1 MSATAT
7 TPTRLPRYKRSQ
19 RDVACIFTGRDLEIL
34 ALVESFRLTSSEHVQ
49 ALVEGSNQNILRRL
63 QKLFHRGYL
72 DRIRQELVEEG
83 GSAKMVYA
91 ITNKGIRELQK
102 VGKLDE
108 RTATDWNAQNRGL
121 HDLSI
126 RHTLLISHIRTS
138 ITLACRHNPDLK
150 LALWRD
156 EGPNISDTIEVS
168 LPSGYTRVSV
178 APDAFFTLEEPKGRM
193 HFFLEAD
200 RGTMTLKRFMLKL
213 KAYAAYWRERRH
225 VDRFGI
231 RYFRV
236 LTVTTSKVR
245 AANLVAAA
253 EAEESVRALGRL
265 FFFTTED
272 ALRLD
277 QPESAFENI
286 WTMPGSKETHAILA
300 GVSSRN
306 SKPQEAIPMAEV
318 HHEAGEIS
326 AG

>member
-7 TPTRLPRYKRSQ
+7 TPTRLPRYKRTQ
-19 RDVACIFTGRDLEIL
+19 REVACILTGRDLEIL
-34 ALVESFRLTSSEHVQ
+34 ALVESFRLASSEHVQ

-63 QKLFHRGYL
+63 QKLFHAGYL

-83 GSAKMVYA
+83 GSTKMVYA

-102 VGKLDE
+102 AGKLAE

-126 RHTLLISHIRTS
+126 RHTLLISHIHAVFAALSKT
-138 ITLACRHNPDLK
+138 HPDVRLF
-150 LALWRD
+150 WRD
-156 EGPNISDTIEVS
+156 EGRDISDAIEVS
-168 LPSGYTRVSV
+168 LPEGYTRIPV
-178 APDAFFTLEEPKGRM
+178 APDAFFRLENPKGRA

-200 RGTMTLKRFMLKL
+200 RGTMTIQRFMLKL
-213 KAYAAYWRERRH
+213 KAFAAYWRERRY
-225 VDRFGI
+225 VERFGI

-236 LTVTTSKVR
+236 LTVTTSKAR

-253 EAEESVRALGRL
+253 EADESVRALGRL
-265 FFFTTED
+265 FLFTTED
-272 ALRLD
+272 ALRLER
-277 QPESAFENI
+277 PESAFEKI
-286 WTMPGSKETHAILA
+286 WTIPGSKEMHAILA

-306 SKPQEAIPMAEV
+306 SKPQEATPMAED
-318 HHEAGEIS
+318 HPEPGEFS

>member
-1 MSATAT
+1 MNGATT
-7 TPTRLPRYKRSQ
+7 TPTRLPRYKRTQ
-19 RDVACIFTGRDLEIL
+19 REVACILTGRDLEIL
-34 ALVESFRLTSSEHVQ
+34 ALVESFRLASSEHVQ

-72 DRIRQELVEEG
+72 DRIRQELVEDG
-83 GSAKMVYA
+83 GSSKMVYA

-102 VGKLDE
+102 AGKLDE

-126 RHTLLISHIRTS
+126 RHTLLISHIHAVFAALCRT
-138 ITLACRHNPDLK
+138 HPDVRLF
-150 LALWRD
+150 WRD
-156 EGPNISDTIEVS
+156 EGRDISDAIEVS
-168 LPSGYTRVSV
+168 LPEGYTRVPV
-178 APDAFFTLEEPKGRM
+178 APDAFFRLEDPKGRA

-213 KAYAAYWRERRH
+213 KAYSAYWREGRQRE
-225 VDRFGI
+225 RFGI

-236 LTVTTSKVR
+236 LTVTTSKDR

-253 EAEESVRALGRL
+253 EADENVRALGRL
-265 FFFTTED
+265 FLFTSED

-277 QPESAFENI
+277 RPESAFENI

-300 GVSSRN
+300 GPSSNNSTVKEGIPIEREPEFPTGVSR
-306 SKPQEAIPMAEV
+306 
-318 HHEAGEIS
+318 AG
-326 AG
+326 